1 MADIELV
8 IKIPETL
15 YVKGFENI
23 FSEEEKEELI
33 IAMGNGTLL
42 PKEHGKLS
50 DMDELV
56 KKIVNEYGVNS
67 IHELPQDIKAFFEK
81 FIAFAPTVLEATF
94 DYKLKNY
101 ACVKGVE
108 E

>member
-1 MADIELV
+1 MKIV
-8 IKIPETL
+8 IDIPEETYEYWKNHKYE
-15 YVKGFENI
+15 YV
-23 FSEEEKEELI
+23 
-33 IAMGNGTLL
+33 IAEAIANSTLL